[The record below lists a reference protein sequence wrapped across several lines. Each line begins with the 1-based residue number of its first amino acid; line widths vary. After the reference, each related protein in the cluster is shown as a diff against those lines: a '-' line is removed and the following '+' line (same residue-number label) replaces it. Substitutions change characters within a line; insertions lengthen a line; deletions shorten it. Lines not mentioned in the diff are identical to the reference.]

1 MSAETYRHRTATFN
15 SSDTISSSARHGVD
29 TFVTGST
36 RCPDPSDLGET
47 LPVPVRSKA
56 PPVVAV
62 VLAAGAGTRFRGP
75 GHKLDAAVGGRTLVD
90 RAVGAAVSAGV
101 GPVVVVTAGQL
112 ASDIHPSVVHVVNDR
127 WAEGQIT
134 SLRRGIE
141 AARELGAGAVIV
153 GLGDQPFVTPD
164 AWRAVAAADAA
175 IAVATYDGR
184 RGHPVKL
191 RADVWDLLPREGDE
205 GARSL
210 MRLRPDLVAGVP
222 CDGSPID
229 IDTVEDLRRWQNNS
243 STSSRSTGRS
253 SRPGR

>member
-1 MSAETYRHRTATFN
+1 M
-15 SSDTISSSARHGVD
+15 
-29 TFVTGST
+29 
-36 RCPDPSDLGET
+36 
-47 LPVPVRSKA
+47 PVRSKA

-62 VLAAGAGTRFRGP
+62 VLAAGAGSRFRGP

-127 WAEGQIT
+127 WADGQIT

-164 AWRAVAAADAA
+164 AWR
-175 IAVATYDGR
+175 
-184 RGHPVKL
+184 P
-191 RADVWDLLPREGDE
+191 
-205 GARSL
+205 
-210 MRLRPDLVAGVP
+210 
-222 CDGSPID
+222 SPPP
-229 IDTVEDLRRWQNNS
+229 TPP
-243 STSSRSTGRS
+243 SRSPPTTAGAATPS
-253 SRPGR
+253 SCAPTCGTCCRAMATRAPAP

>member
-1 MSAETYRHRTATFN
+1 VDTETYRHRTATFN
-15 SSDTISSSARHGVD
+15 PVDIFSSTARHGAD
-29 TFVTGST
+29 TIVTGS
-36 RCPDPSDLGET
+36 P
-47 LPVPVRSKA
+47 RSAPPAIWARLCTVSARPTA

-62 VLAAGAGTRFRGP
+62 VLAAGGGSRFRGP
-75 GHKLDAAVGGRTLVD
+75 GHKLDAAVGGRALVD
-90 RAVGAAVSAGV
+90 RAVGAALSAGI
-101 GPVVVVTAGQL
+101 GPVIVVTAGQL
-112 ASDIHPSVVHVVNDR
+112 ASDIHPTVVHVINDR
-127 WAEGQIT
+127 WADGQIT

-141 AARELGAGAVIV
+141 AARELGAGAVVV

-164 AWRAVAAADAA
+164 AWRAVAAADSA
-175 IAVATYDGR
+175 IAVATYDGS

-191 RADVWDLLPREGDE
+191 RADVWDLLPTEGDE

-229 IDTVEDLRRWQNNS
+229 IDTVEDLRRWQNSS

-253 SRPGR
+253 TRPGR